1 MKSLALSVLLL
12 IFSVTVTY
20 ADGAG
25 YSVDDDYF
33 RVNKL
38 LRAKGDSANV
48 QFDSYT
54 AVFEDYSTEN
64 VYYKWNTATSSTG
77 FGNLSSSAQDAS
89 ITVLGEGDG
98 WYYVHAITGHR
109 ADFGAYITYS
119 VMKNDSPIDDIFR
132 EMTLGP
138 ERPLTFL
145 NLSSTDNYTQDV
157 VANTNSST
165 YTTRYTNFTSTQK
178 ALDAVSAIDGIYYH
192 VNEANVTPGFIIVAE
207 ASNIDIPQ
215 GIRMTSAYDGA
226 SHIVKLS
233 VKYIPTG
240 AWTYLTDNGSDFY
253 DTGSLPGTPGDY
265 AERLFLFP
273 IADNGADFVDPS
285 GKVFLRVEHEST
297 GNVAHDFELD
307 YVSVIDRLNSIV
319 VPNSHLEYL
328 TAGDRITMSYKS
340 NIPNT
345 HFYRN
350 NTMLEVIRIGD

>member
-64 VYYKWNTATSSTG
+64 VYYKWGTATSSTS

-89 ITVLGEGDG
+89 ITVLEGGDG

-119 VMKNDSPIDDIFR
+119 VLKNGASIDDIFR

-157 VANTNSST
+157 IANTDSST
-165 YTTRYTNFTSTQK
+165 YTTRYANFTSTQK
-178 ALDAVSAIDGIYYH
+178 ALGAVSAIDGIYYH
-192 VNEANVTPGFIIVAE
+192 VNEANVTPGFIIIAE

-215 GIRMTSAYDGA
+215 GIKLIAAYDGA
-226 SHIVKLS
+226 NHVVKLS
-233 VKYIPTG
+233 VKRISTD
-240 AWTYLTDNGSDFY
+240 AWVYLSDNGSDFY

-265 AERLFLFP
+265 SERLFLFP
-273 IADNGADFVDPS
+273 LEDNGADFVDSS
-285 GKVFLRVEHEST
+285 GKLFLQIKHEST
-297 GNVAHDFELD
+297 GNVVHDYELD
-307 YVSVIDRLNSIV
+307 YASIIDRLNSIV

-340 NIPNT
+340 SIPNT

-350 NTMLEVIRIGD
+350 NTMLELIRIGD